1 MNNLK
6 ILMIGVLAFCNIPQT
21 QAQDILHW
29 HKMSSV
35 KGLSEICTHHI
46 PPTNVSSGFL
56 QLELVHRPSLPD
68 TIKSD
73 VAFYWD
79 DFLNDYYDT
88 IKHQATVFFD
98 SIIAIKTQYY
108 TYYYYSPYNQIENID
123 SLFVLL
129 PDVIIPP
136 KEDLQIPQPG
146 IVNLVVIDE
155 KGFTKFEVLNIND
168 YDNIQ
173 VYLFSAAGKRVY
185 SSISYKND
193 FDMGALE
200 SGTYYY
206 KMMLKTGKST
216 MTTKGFVQVIN
227 TF

>member
-1 MNNLK
+1 
-6 ILMIGVLAFCNIPQT
+6 MILAFCSILQIP

-56 QLELVHRPSLPD
+56 QSELVHRPSLPD

-73 VAFYWD
+73 IAFYWD

-98 SIIAIKTQYY
+98 SIIATKTQYY

-129 PDVIIPP
+129 PDHVVIPP
-136 KEDLQIPQPG
+136 KEDPQIPQPG
-146 IVNLVVIDE
+146 IVNLVIIDE
-155 KGFTKFEVLNIND
+155 KGITKFEVLNIND
-168 YDNIQ
+168 YDNIE
-173 VYLFSAAGKRVY
+173 VYLFSAQGKKIY
-185 SSISYKND
+185 SSLSYKND
-193 FDMGALE
+193 FDMSSL

-206 KMMLKTGKST
+206 KMLLQSDREY
-216 MTTKGFVQVIN
+216 MTIKGFVQVIN
-227 TF
+227 TYKQ